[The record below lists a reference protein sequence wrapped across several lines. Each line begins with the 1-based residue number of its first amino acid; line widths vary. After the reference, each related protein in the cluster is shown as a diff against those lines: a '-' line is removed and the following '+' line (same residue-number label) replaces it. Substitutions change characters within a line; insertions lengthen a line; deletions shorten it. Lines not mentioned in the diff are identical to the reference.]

1 MSYLHNTS
9 SIIISYHVGP
19 PKPCCFTNII
29 GKPIPVPKINNP
41 TEEELVKYRD
51 LYIEGISRLFETYK
65 AEYGMKDVKL
75 RIA

>member
-1 MSYLHNTS
+1 M
-9 SIIISYHVGP
+9 
-19 PKPCCFTNII
+19 
-29 GKPIPVPKINNP
+29 PKISNP